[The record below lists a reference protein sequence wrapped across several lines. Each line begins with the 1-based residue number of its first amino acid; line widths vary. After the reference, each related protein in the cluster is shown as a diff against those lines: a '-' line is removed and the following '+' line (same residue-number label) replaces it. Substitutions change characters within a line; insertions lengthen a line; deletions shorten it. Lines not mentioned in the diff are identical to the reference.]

1 MKFKR
6 SSSVFLALALSTV
19 GVQAEESKWTT
30 PTMINARAGM
40 LDSHLNYLTF
50 QHMDQLFATRSVAA
64 GGKVKPFPKDVR
76 PIGDEFSFGGKSQTL
91 NNFLEST
98 STNALLVI
106 KDGKIIQEIYR
117 NGSTEK
123 TRFMSFSMAK
133 SITSTLIGLAV
144 ADGKIKS
151 LNDKVVDYLPDW
163 KNSAYA
169 NVAIKDLLQMRS
181 GVDWKEVYEFG
192 SKTQL
197 TEVHDNA
204 LVAYNY
210 RWCDYARDKAKTL
223 KAPGEAFNYATLD
236 TSVLGCVLEAAI
248 GGKGANYL
256 SEKIWKPAGME
267 ADAFFVLDGPDN
279 FGREFYGAGYNAVLR
294 DYGRFGELFLNGGM
308 ADGKQI
314 VPQEWVKAATATT
327 PDPTPAD
334 PDLSLGY
341 GYQWW
346 TILGSDAYAAIGL
359 FNQYIY
365 IDPTQKLVI
374 VKLDAP
380 PQPNGWDKENLDFF
394 KKVTENLT
402 GK

>member
-1 MKFKR
+1 MKFKMCN
-6 SSSVFLALALSTV
+6 SIFLAVMLSAV
-19 GVQAEESKWTT
+19 GSKAEDSKWTT
-30 PTMINARAGM
+30 PTMVNARAGM

-50 QHMDQLFATRSVAA
+50 QHMDQLFATRTVSA
-64 GGKVKPFPKDVR
+64 GGQVKQFERDIRSV
-76 PIGDEFSFGGKSQTL
+76 GDEFAFEGKSQKL
-91 NNFLEST
+91 GDFLEST

-133 SITSTLIGLAV
+133 SITSTLIGLALTE
-144 ADGKIKS
+144 GKIKS
-151 LNDKVVDYLPDW
+151 LDDKVVDYLPDW

-169 NVAIKDLLQMRS
+169 NVSIRNLLQMRS
-181 GVDWKEVYEFG
+181 GIDWKEIYEFG

-210 RWCDYARDKAKTL
+210 RWCDYARDRAKPL
-223 KAPGEAFNYATLD
+223 KAAGEVFNYSTLD
-236 TSVLGCVLEAAI
+236 TSVLGCVFEAAI
-248 GGKGANYL
+248 GKKGADYL
-256 SEKIWKPAGME
+256 SEKVWKPAGME
-267 ADAFFVLDGPDN
+267 ADAFYVLDGPEN
-279 FGREFYGAGYNAVLR
+279 VGREFYGAGYNAVLR
-294 DYGRFGELFLNGGM
+294 DYGRFGQLFLN
-308 ADGKQI
+308 AGKANGQQI
-314 VPQEWVKAATATT
+314 IPQAWVKEATAAT
-327 PDPTPAD
+327 PDPKPAD
-334 PDLSLGY
+334 PDVDLGY

-365 IDPTQKLVI
+365 IDPKQKTVI

-380 PQPNGWDKENLDFF
+380 AMPNGWDKANLDFF
-394 KKVTENLT
+394 KKIVSNLSE
-402 GK
+402 K